1 MVETSRLESG
11 HTLTGIGGS
20 NPSLSARNFVFLTGS
35 NPRILLFS
43 SDTIIPPGDGAVGV
57 FSSVAFHPDLFSSA
71 PSRRSPVV
79 RYIVAALLVVA
90 TLPIVIWLRPFS
102 YITPHVDFYPAI
114 LIALWFG
121 ELGPA
126 LLATVL
132 SAFAVNYFQFV
143 PYHRLSL
150 DPASVLR
157 SIFFCLTVGTMCW
170 FIDKNRARAE
180 VAEEALAESK
190 EDLLASEDRLAKII
204 SSAMDAII
212 TLDQNQRIVV
222 FNAAAEKVFCCSKWE
237 ALGHPI
243 DRFIPER
250 FREVHRGH
258 VRDFESTGTSSRSMQ
273 SPGTL
278 YGLRANGEEFPLEA
292 TISQVTAKDSKLYT
306 VILRDITLRKRTE
319 AALIKSEKLA
329 VLGRLASMIAHEINS
344 PLQAISDLLYLAQG
358 CAMDSSPAQY
368 LQLANAEL
376 KRAAQIADATLGFSR
391 ASGKITKFRPTRRWR
406 AYSRLLD
413 RKLQAKEVVC
423 ERDYLT
429 DAEICGVE
437 SEIRQVLWNLLNNSL
452 DAVSPGGRIKFRIS
466 SSLPAVNEP
475 GVRIIAADNGHGISP
490 ATLPSLF
497 EPFFTTKENGN
508 GLGLWVVS
516 EIVKKHHGTIHVRS
530 RTEPRHPTGTAF
542 CIFLPANAMERAD
555 SQPTPSTRD
564 QGMAAGQQAA

>member
-1 MVETSRLESG
+1 
-11 HTLTGIGGS
+11 
-20 NPSLSARNFVFLTGS
+20 
-35 NPRILLFS
+35 
-43 SDTIIPPGDGAVGV
+43 
-57 FSSVAFHPDLFSSA
+57 
-71 PSRRSPVV
+71 
-79 RYIVAALLVVA
+79 
-90 TLPIVIWLRPFS
+90 
-102 YITPHVDFYPAI
+102 
-114 LIALWFG
+114 
-121 ELGPA
+121 
-126 LLATVL
+126 
-132 SAFAVNYFQFV
+132 
-143 PYHRLSL
+143 
-150 DPASVLR
+150 
-157 SIFFCLTVGTMCW
+157 
-170 FIDKNRARAE
+170 
-180 VAEEALAESK
+180 
-190 EDLLASEDRLAKII
+190 
-204 SSAMDAII
+204 
-212 TLDQNQRIVV
+212 
-222 FNAAAEKVFCCSKWE
+222 
-237 ALGHPI
+237 
-243 DRFIPER
+243 
-250 FREVHRGH
+250 
-258 VRDFESTGTSSRSMQ
+258 MQ

-368 LQLANAEL
+368 LQLANSEL

-391 ASGKITKFRPTRRWR
+391 GSGKITKFRPSEALESILT
-406 AYSRLLD
+406 LLD

-452 DAVSPGGRIKFRIS
+452 DAVSPGGRIKLRIS
-466 SSLPAVNEP
+466 SSLPTVNEP
-475 GVRIIAADNGHGISP
+475 GVRIVAADNGHGISP

-497 EPFFTTKENGN
+497 EPFFTTKESGN

-542 CIFLPANAMERAD
+542 CIFLPANAMQRAD

>member
-20 NPSLSARNFVFLTGS
+20 NPSLSARAFGS
-35 NPRILLFS
+35 DQAGTNESFFFPVIQSTPR
-43 SDTIIPPGDGAVGV
+43 GDGAVGV
-57 FSSVAFHPDLFSSA
+57 FSSAAFHPDLFSGA
-71 PSRRSPVV
+71 PRRRSPFV
-79 RYIVAALLVVA
+79 RYLVAALLVVA

-102 YITPHVDFYPAI
+102 YTAPHVDFYPAI

-132 SAFAVNYFQFV
+132 SALAVNYFQFI

-150 DPASVLR
+150 DPASILR

-180 VAEEALAESK
+180 IAEEALAESK

-222 FNAAAEKVFCCSKWE
+222 FNAAAEKVFCCSKLE
-237 ALGHPI
+237 ALGHSI
-243 DRFIPER
+243 DHFIPER

-258 VRDFESTGTSSRSMQ
+258 IRNFDSTGASSRSMQ

-278 YGLRANGEEFPLEA
+278 YGVRANGEEFPLEA

-344 PLQAISDLLYLAQG
+344 PLQAISDLLYLAQSS
-358 CAMDSSPAQY
+358 AMEETPAQY

-391 ASGKITKFRPTRRWR
+391 ASGKITKFRPTE
-406 AYSRLLD
+406 ALESILTLLD

-429 DAEICGVE
+429 DVEICGVE
-437 SEIRQVLWNLLNNSL
+437 SEIRQVS
-452 DAVSPGGRIKFRIS
+452 VES
-466 SSLPAVNEP
+466 SE
-475 GVRIIAADNGHGISP
+475 
-490 ATLPSLF
+490 
-497 EPFFTTKENGN
+497 
-508 GLGLWVVS
+508 
-516 EIVKKHHGTIHVRS
+516 
-530 RTEPRHPTGTAF
+530 
-542 CIFLPANAMERAD
+542 
-555 SQPTPSTRD
+555 
-564 QGMAAGQQAA
+564 

>member
-1 MVETSRLESG
+1 M
-11 HTLTGIGGS
+11 GS
-20 NPSLSARNFVFLTGS
+20 L
-35 NPRILLFS
+35 
-43 SDTIIPPGDGAVGV
+43 
-57 FSSVAFHPDLFSSA
+57 SSVALHSDLFSGA
-71 PSRRSPVV
+71 PQKRSPWA
-79 RYIVAALLVVA
+79 RYSVASLLVLA
-90 TLPIVIWLRPFS
+90 TLPICIWLRPFS
-102 YITPHVDFYPAI
+102 YTTPHVYFYPAI

-126 LLATVL
+126 LLATIL
-132 SAFAVNYFQFV
+132 SALAVNYFQLLPSHQF
-143 PYHRLSL
+143 SL
-150 DPASVLR
+150 DPGSLFRSV
-157 SIFFCLTVGTMCW
+157 FFCLTVSTMCW

-180 VAEEALAESK
+180 LAEEALAESR
-190 EDLLASEDRLAKII
+190 EDLLASEDRLAKIVN
-204 SSAMDAII
+204 SAMDAII

-222 FNAAAEKVFCCSKWE
+222 FNAAAEKAFCCSKWE

-250 FREVHRGH
+250 FREVHRSHIG
-258 VRDFESTGTSSRSMQ
+258 DFVGTGTSSRSMQ

-292 TISQVTAKDSKLYT
+292 TISQVTAKDSKLCT

-391 ASGKITKFRPTRRWR
+391 ASGKITKFRPTE
-406 AYSRLLD
+406 ALESILTLLD
-413 RKLQAKEVVC
+413 RKLQAKEVAC

-429 DAEICGVE
+429 DVEISGVE

-452 DAVSPGGRIKFRIS
+452 DAVSPGGRIKLRIS

-490 ATLPSLF
+490 TTLPSLF

-530 RTEPRHPTGTAF
+530 RTTPRHPTGTAI

-555 SQPTPSTRD
+555 PQPTPPTRD
-564 QGMAAGQQAA
+564 QGMAAGRQAA